1 MARPAVAQ
9 RPSQPQPSLLQRAGA
24 AWRALSGKNQA
35 LYEAGSTSKRT
46 STWRPPTS
54 TANSMLGTLGLVRDR
69 SRHAV
74 RNDGYAWGITDK
86 LVSNLIGTGIKPLS
100 QAPDRAFRLAVQ
112 RLWNA
117 WVEVS
122 DADGQCDFYGQ
133 QALAVR
139 VWLEGG
145 DSFGRLRNRLASD
158 GLPVPIQ
165 LQVIEPELVPYSY
178 HGYAAA
184 TGNKVRAGI
193 EFDALGRRVAYY
205 FHPSRPEVDDF
216 DSAQLRR
223 IPAESVVHLYE
234 TQRGGQLRGM
244 PWLTRALVKLHELDK
259 FDDAALL
266 RQQIGNLF
274 GAFVSPGNTPP
285 EQEDLNPMT
294 GQPTSVDSDNVE
306 LVTLVAGTVQELS
319 QGEEIKFSDPPDPP
333 ATYADF
339 IRQHLRSVSVA
350 TGVPYEVL
358 TGDMTGM
365 NDRTM
370 RVVLN
375 EFKRRMQQLQ
385 HSVIAFRFC
394 RPVWQAWL
402 DRAILSG
409 ALPTPEGYG
418 TDPLKPWAA
427 VMWTPQRW
435 AYIHPVQDVD
445 AQVAEVRAGLTSRSA
460 IVSENGEDAEEIDR
474 QQAED
479 NARADQLKL
488 QYSSDGRQ
496 PLSGPSASSAAVATE
511 AALAGAAA

>member
-1 MARPAVAQ
+1 MGRL
-9 RPSQPQPSLLQRAGA
+9 SLAQRAGA
-24 AWRALSGKNQA
+24 AWRAFTAKNQA
-35 LYEAGSTSKRT
+35 LYEAGSTSRRT
-46 STWRPPTS
+46 ATWRPPS
-54 TANSMLGTLGLVRDR
+54 SSANSMLGTLGLVRDR

-74 RNDGYAWGITDK
+74 RNDGYAWGLTDK

-100 QAPDRAFRLAVQ
+100 QAPDRAFRQAVQ
-112 RLWNA
+112 RLWTA
-117 WVEVS
+117 WVEVA
-122 DADGQCDFYGQ
+122 DADGQCDFYGL

-139 VWLEGG
+139 IWLEGG
-145 DSFGRLRNRLASD
+145 DSFGRLRNRLQSD

-178 HGYAAA
+178 EGYAAS
-184 TGNKVRAGI
+184 TRNKVRAGI
-193 EFDALGRRVAYY
+193 EFDPIGRRVAYY
-205 FHPSRPEVDDF
+205 FHPSRPESDDF
-216 DSAQLRR
+216 DRAQLRR

-234 TQRGGQLRGM
+234 TQRGGQLRGL

-259 FDDAALL
+259 YDDASLL

-274 GAFVSPGNTPP
+274 TAFVSRDGTPA
-285 EQEDLNPMT
+285 EIEDLNPMT
-294 GQPTSVDSDNVE
+294 GAPTSTDADDVE
-306 LVTLVAGTVQELS
+306 MVTLAAGTVQELN
-319 QGEEIKFSDPPDPP
+319 QGEKIEFSKPPDPP

-339 IRQHLRSVSVA
+339 IRQHLRSVAVS

-375 EFKRRMQQLQ
+375 EFKRRMQMLQ

-394 RPVWQAWL
+394 RPVWHAWL

-409 ALPTPEGYG
+409 ALPTPQGYG

-479 NARADQLKL
+479 NKRADELRL
-488 QYSSDGRQ
+488 TYSSDGRQ
-496 PLSGPSASSAAVATE
+496 PLSGPSASSAPVDEAV
-511 AALAGAAA
+511 LAGAAA